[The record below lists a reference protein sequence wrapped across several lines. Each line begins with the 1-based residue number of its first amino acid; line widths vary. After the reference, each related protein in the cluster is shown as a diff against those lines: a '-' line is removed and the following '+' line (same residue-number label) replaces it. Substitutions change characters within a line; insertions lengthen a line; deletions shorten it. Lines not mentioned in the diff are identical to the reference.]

1 MGRKDEKP
9 YKHHHFPAA
18 SESDLSRDKH
28 FLLMILSTLHL
39 HNQMLIIHPGTCFK
53 SVSVV
58 SLSAAV
64 ITRTDQ
70 WVTIVLKYRTAM
82 CHQAYTD
89 LFGLLGC
96 RGSLS
101 WVQLLVC
108 DCMFTSVTSCWS
120 SLHSSF
126 EWWHAFIFILQACN
140 PKFTRRGRLS
150 KVIIII
156 LEYMVKHFSFLYL
169 FNS

>member
-70 WVTIVLKYRTAM
+70 WVTIVLKHRTAM
-82 CHQAYTD
+82 CHQVYTD

-101 WVQLLVC
+101 CL
-108 DCMFTSVTSCWS
+108 SVTVC
-120 SLHSSF
+120 LHLLHPVDHLCILLLNGGMLSYS
-126 EWWHAFIFILQACN
+126 FILQACN